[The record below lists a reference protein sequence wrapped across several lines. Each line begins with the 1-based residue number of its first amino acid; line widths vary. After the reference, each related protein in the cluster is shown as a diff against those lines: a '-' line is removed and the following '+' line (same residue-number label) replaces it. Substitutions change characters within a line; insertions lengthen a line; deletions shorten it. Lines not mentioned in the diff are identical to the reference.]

1 MYFFSFHQPPL
12 LGLSWYIVISLSHTH
27 GLVLFSMFFWIV
39 VYEGLSCLGFLE
51 VFFHVNETTFL
62 LVSFINWIMKNE
74 QWLHVVCYLKRV
86 ILLENEIKNH
96 VYGHTHT
103 ITIIPTLVSSSKAKP
118 RRKQEETVQRFNR
131 ISCIGRATL
140 DQSFPFPH
148 LFLSFPPSPS
158 VLLFLCY
165 WILVSLP
172 ERGECVGL
180 VNGITGNIWT
190 YRWQSVFE
198 RIVGRQNNFYR

>member
-1 MYFFSFHQPPL
+1 MHKTSFKNDKNYTNVKLLYFFSFHQPPL

-86 ILLENEIKNH
+86 ILLESEIKNH

-103 ITIIPTLVSSSKAKP
+103 
-118 RRKQEETVQRFNR
+118 
-131 ISCIGRATL
+131 
-140 DQSFPFPH
+140 H
-148 LFLSFPPSPS
+148 
-158 VLLFLCY
+158 
-165 WILVSLP
+165 
-172 ERGECVGL
+172 
-180 VNGITGNIWT
+180 
-190 YRWQSVFE
+190 
-198 RIVGRQNNFYR
+198 NNHNTHAGVI